1 MRSGRQLG
9 QEVKTKVVY
18 RWFLALSLQLT
29 SFGLHACLLGKQN
42 HLLFRKWANEV
53 LNNFAV

>member
-1 MRSGRQLG
+1 MILVPICVLFFVLHPKQL
-9 QEVKTKVVY
+9 ECD
-18 RWFLALSLQLT
+18 ALSLQLT